1 MKKYCRT
8 CEILDKQQ
16 NICPLLRS
24 QVDPDKDYCTKHTT
38 ELKQC
43 ELCGQATLVPF
54 YTRDGDNWHIFCQE
68 CIHKLNTCNFCKKV
82 TECLFETDPSPLP
95 KMIQKQ
101 IRQGP
106 MISVTTEMNPERIRQ
121 TCEKGC
127 DCFDANFGCMRQFH
141 YCERIDH
148 VYDDSKAFTPRD
160 GDEVHS
166 EIHE

>member
-1 MKKYCRT
+1 MIMNCET
-8 CEILDKQQ
+8 CGRPIEQQ
-16 NICPLLRS
+16 FLCPDGDS
-24 QVDPDKDYCTKHTT
+24 WHI
-38 ELKQC
+38 
-43 ELCGQATLVPF
+43 LCGNCASQ
-54 YTRDGDNWHIFCQE
+54 
-68 CIHKLNTCNFCKKV
+68 LNTCAFCKKV
-82 TECLFETDPSPLP
+82 DVCTFETDPSPLP
-95 KMIQKQ
+95 KMVQKQ

-148 VYDDSKAFTPRD
+148 VYDDSKAVTASNS
-160 GDEVHS
+160 DEVHS